1 MQSKLCV
8 VVAMALLSVVS
19 AVPAGASQLAGPN
32 GSTTTTTTTTTPAA
46 PTTTVPTPTST
57 RAVTTTTEPARST
70 TTAKAKRTA
79 SRSVTPATSS
89 PVEICNGATVAKNFT
104 GFVSSENNLN
114 QPLPGDTE
122 TLWIPANDRFVVS
135 GSYMNQV
142 GRVWALHS
150 RPSVLSRVRD
160 GRLLPASD
168 RNGEP
173 DRYTSACAGSVGS
186 LRRVG
191 PKHWWRCARH
201 FGGSGGYLL
210 GVQRP
215 RRWCRQ
221 LIFTQVHGAA
231 AGPGNRCLVDSS
243 CVGSALCDVGAQPD
257 LGEGPAGRRWP
268 RQDLHPVLVEVDRGS
283 HWWSRRRARQHG
295 DRIVLRVADRSVA
308 ARSWPGT
315 CGRSYI

>member
-114 QPLPGDTE
+114 HRF
-122 TLWIPANDRFVVS
+122 PATR
-135 GSYMNQV
+135 
-142 GRVWALHS
+142 
-150 RPSVLSRVRD
+150 
-160 GRLLPASD
+160 RLC
-168 RNGEP
+168 G
-173 DRYTSACAGSVGS
+173 
-186 LRRVG
+186 
-191 PKHWWRCARH
+191 
-201 FGGSGGYLL
+201 F
-210 GVQRP
+210 
-215 RRWCRQ
+215 RQ
-221 LIFTQVHGAA
+221 TT
-231 AGPGNRCLVDSS
+231 DS
-243 CVGSALCDVGAQPD
+243 
-257 LGEGPAGRRWP
+257 W
-268 RQDLHPVLVEVDRGS
+268 
-283 HWWSRRRARQHG
+283 
-295 DRIVLRVADRSVA
+295 
-308 ARSWPGT
+308 
-315 CGRSYI
+315 